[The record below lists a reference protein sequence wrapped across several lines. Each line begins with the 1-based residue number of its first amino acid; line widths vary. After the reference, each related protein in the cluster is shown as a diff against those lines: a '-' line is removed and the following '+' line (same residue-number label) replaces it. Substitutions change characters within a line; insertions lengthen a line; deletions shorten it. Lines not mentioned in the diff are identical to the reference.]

1 VVFAAEASNI
11 LSDAG
16 VQMTGNQLTGRFQGA
31 LRIRE
36 IIPEALGVIMNAHD
50 VGENDAFD
58 IMRRFSQMSGR
69 SLRERAED
77 MVGSTRRSQPGLAP
91 GHERSP

>member
-16 VQMTGNQLTGRFQGA
+16 VQMTDDQLTGRFQGA
-31 LRIRE
+31 LRIQE

-50 VGENDAFD
+50 VGVNDAFD

-69 SLRERAED
+69 SLRECAED
-77 MVGSTRRSQPGLAP
+77 VGSTRRSQPGLAP
-91 GHERSP
+91 SRERSP

>member
-1 VVFAAEASNI
+1 MFAAEASNI

>member
-1 VVFAAEASNI
+1 VFAAEASNI

-16 VQMTGNQLTGRFQGA
+16 VQMTGNQPTGRFQGA

-36 IIPEALGVIMNAHD
+36 IIPEVLGVIMKAQD
-50 VGENDAFD
+50 LGENDAFD
-58 IMRRFSQMSGR
+58 IMRPFSQMSGR

-77 MVGSTRRSQPGLAP
+77 VVGSTRRSEPGLAP
-91 GHERSP
+91 GREKSP

>member
-1 VVFAAEASNI
+1 MVFAAEASNI

-16 VQMTGNQLTGRFQGA
+16 VQMTDDQLTGRFQGA
-31 LRIRE
+31 LRTRE
-36 IIPEALGVIMNAHD
+36 IIAEAQGVIMERQD
-50 VGENDAFD
+50 VGQDDAFD
-58 IMRRFSQMSGR
+58 IMRRFSQRSGR

-77 MVGSTRRSQPGLAP
+77 VVGSARRSRPGVDP